1 MKGMNAKLRRIV
13 ELKAIDKMNKLTGSF
28 GGDSLEFRIGYIS
41 CLCDLGVLDGLAAAR
56 MMLEQYERFRR

>member
-1 MKGMNAKLRRIV
+1 MNAKLRKDV
-13 ELKAIDKMNKLTGSF
+13 ELKAINKMNKSAGSF

-41 CLCDLGVLDGLAAAR
+41 CLCDLFVLDGLSAAQ